1 MVYPELEE
9 KLKRTQWALKGATSE
24 NLIELCQKY
33 LALLA
38 EYRSQLY
45 KLQGT
50 STIDQR
56 SSSFLSPEDV
66 NDSRKVV
73 RAAIENT
80 TQERNRT
87 ETLLLSLTT
96 VSGYEAVEIF
106 NRKKYKGHV
115 DWELRASGIK
125 FSGGTSR
132 DLLTI
137 QEAVDVASLLRR
149 EEYVA
154 AQAVKEES
162 KPVALE
168 KKDAVTGLGL
178 RSRF

>member
-1 MVYPELEE
+1 MLYPELEE
-9 KLKRTQWALKGATSE
+9 KLQHTQCALKGATSG
-24 NLIELCQKY
+24 NLIELCKQY

-50 STIDQR
+50 LTIDQR
-56 SSSFLSPEDV
+56 SPSFSSPEDV
-66 NDSRKVV
+66 NDNRKVV

-87 ETLLLSLTT
+87 EMVLLSLTT
-96 VSGYEAVEIF
+96 VSGYEAVKIF
-106 NRKKYKGHV
+106 NRRKYKGHV

-137 QEAVDVASLLRR
+137 QEAVDIAGLLRR

-154 AQAVKEES
+154 AQAFKEES
-162 KPVALE
+162 KPVTLE
-168 KKDAVTGLGL
+168 KKDADTGWV
-178 RSRF
+178 

>member
-1 MVYPELEE
+1 MVYPELEA
-9 KLKRTQWALKGATSE
+9 KLQHSRCALKGATSE
-24 NLIELCQKY
+24 NLIKLCEQH

-50 STIDQR
+50 PGIDQR
-56 SSSFLSPEDV
+56 SHSFSSPEDV
-66 NDSRKVV
+66 NDTRKVV
-73 RAAIENT
+73 RMAIENT

-87 ETLLLSLTT
+87 EMLLLSLTT
-96 VSGYEAVEIF
+96 ISGYEAVEIF
-106 NRKKYKGHV
+106 NRLKYIGHI
-115 DWELRASGIK
+115 DWELRASGVK
-125 FSGGTSR
+125 FRDGTGR

-137 QEAVDVASLLRR
+137 QEAVDIAGLLRR

-162 KPVALE
+162 KPVASW
-168 KKDAVTGLGL
+168 V
-178 RSRF
+178 

>member
-9 KLKRTQWALKGATSE
+9 KLQHTQCALKGATSE
-24 NLIELCQKY
+24 NLIELCQQY

-50 STIDQR
+50 SSIDQR
-56 SSSFLSPEDV
+56 SPSFSSPEDV
-66 NDSRKVV
+66 NDTRKVV
-73 RAAIENT
+73 RMAIENT

-87 ETLLLSLTT
+87 EMLLLSLTT
-96 VSGYEAVEIF
+96 ISGYGAVEIF
-106 NRKKYKGHV
+106 NRLKYLGHI
-115 DWELRASGIK
+115 DWELRSSGVK
-125 FSGGTSR
+125 FSDGTSR

-137 QEAVDVASLLRR
+137 QEAVDVAGLLRR

-154 AQAVKEES
+154 AQAFKEETN
-162 KPVALE
+162 P
-168 KKDAVTGLGL
+168 
-178 RSRF
+178 